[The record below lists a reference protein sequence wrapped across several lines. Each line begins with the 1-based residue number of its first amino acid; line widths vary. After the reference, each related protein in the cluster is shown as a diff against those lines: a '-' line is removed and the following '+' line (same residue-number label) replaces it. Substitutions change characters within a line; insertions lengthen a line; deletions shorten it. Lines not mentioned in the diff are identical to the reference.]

1 MIKSATRTPTP
12 LHISTR
18 FLEILGPLLDTTYIQ
33 QTTFVEISPLKV
45 KSLSFQKL
53 LGFLILFAVLYD
65 SYASSGSS
73 GSSGNSN
80 PPGFS
85 NLDDCE
91 NQVNIFH
98 SVRPG
103 KSYQASPQYRVT
115 IGPPAKLYFN
125 GVPLA
130 GRWYPAFRCLLG
142 IYASGTF
149 CVFRTEILA
158 HSQWNLC
165 AFSPILKKS
174 QS

>member
-1 MIKSATRTPTP
+1 M
-12 LHISTR
+12 
-18 FLEILGPLLDTTYIQ
+18 Q
-33 QTTFVEISPLKV
+33 QTTFVEIGPLNV

-73 GSSGNSN
+73 GSSGNSGNSN

-103 KSYQASPQYRVT
+103 KSYQASTQYRVT
-115 IGPPAKLYFN
+115 IGPPAKRYFN
-125 GVPLA
+125 GVSLA
-130 GRWYPAFRCLLG
+130 GRWYPALRCLLG
-142 IYASGTF
+142 TLASDTF
-149 CVFRTEILA
+149 CVLRGRNRV

-165 AFSPILKKS
+165 AFFPILKKIPIFNFF
-174 QS
+174 